1 MAKKK
6 YDRGMNNFKIEQLEP
21 RQMFSADVGLNDIEQ
36 QLENIPDIVE
46 NTLESID
53 NLQMSNLGL
62 DATLNSASAILPD
75 IATDIQS
82 LISSTFANYKNSLPP
97 NTESISLDTLAAEL
111 NNRITTDLPQSFV
124 NPLFSVQ
131 NEDTLKL
138 NLGYQS
144 NADVGNLNIDAV
156 ALQTNNV
163 TISAS
168 VLANV
173 SVEIDFDNDDVRI
186 AKAKDLIDD
195 NQAISLL
202 SLKSSEVAN
211 LKQIMGS
218 ASQIA
223 KSSYRQ
229 SLLNTTPFNGINDPN
244 TSAEEKQSLINSLDS
259 AVTQHKFSAA
269 EMAVYLNALASSS
282 GYVFGVDTESDSL
295 VVSIVKHEMATNPN
309 IAANVTGFANVA
321 TNLQGVNVD
330 GGHNVDRNA
339 SFSVKLDGASN
350 PEYINQTVSV
360 AAHFRQYT
368 QQDVDDESDSERKAE
383 LEDFLQAN
391 GSVLEYKSIADVEF
405 YISTRTTWAAVA
417 T

>member
-1 MAKKK
+1 MSKFNKKK
-6 YDRGMNNFKIEQLEP
+6 KQFEENNQNKYKLEELGP
-21 RQMFSADVGLNDIEQ
+21 RIMMDASADDWNQEALLLDVNAASIFVSCSDYQ
-36 QLENIPDIVE
+36 KWANTNIRTLFVE
-46 NTLESID
+46 D
-53 NLQMSNLGL
+53 
-62 DATLNSASAILPD
+62 
-75 IATDIQS
+75 
-82 LISSTFANYKNSLPP
+82 SSKG
-97 NTESISLDTLAAEL
+97 E
-111 NNRITTDLPQSFV
+111 
-124 NPLFSVQ
+124 
-131 NEDTLKL
+131 
-138 NLGYQS
+138 
-144 NADVGNLNIDAV
+144 
-156 ALQTNNV
+156 
-163 TISAS
+163 
-168 VLANV
+168 
-173 SVEIDFDNDDVRI
+173 VRV
-186 AKAKDLIDD
+186 AKAADLIDD

-202 SLKSSEVAN
+202 SLNSSEVAS
-211 LKQIMGS
+211 LKPVMSS

-229 SLLNTTPFNGINDPN
+229 SLLNTAPFNGINDPN

-259 AVTQHKFSAA
+259 AVNQHKFSAA

-330 GGHNVDRNA
+330 GDDNVDRNA

-417 T
+417 TQKFNNRRMDNENDKETRLGERCSFCNARILGLR

>member
-1 MAKKK
+1 MSKFNKKK
-6 YDRGMNNFKIEQLEP
+6 KQFEENNQNKYKLEELGP
-21 RQMFSADVGLNDIEQ
+21 RIMMDASADDWNQEALLLDVNAASIFVSCSDYQ
-36 QLENIPDIVE
+36 KWANTNIRTLFVE
-46 NTLESID
+46 D
-53 NLQMSNLGL
+53 
-62 DATLNSASAILPD
+62 
-75 IATDIQS
+75 
-82 LISSTFANYKNSLPP
+82 SSKG
-97 NTESISLDTLAAEL
+97 E
-111 NNRITTDLPQSFV
+111 
-124 NPLFSVQ
+124 
-131 NEDTLKL
+131 
-138 NLGYQS
+138 
-144 NADVGNLNIDAV
+144 
-156 ALQTNNV
+156 
-163 TISAS
+163 
-168 VLANV
+168 
-173 SVEIDFDNDDVRI
+173 VRV
-186 AKAKDLIDD
+186 AKAADLIDD

-202 SLKSSEVAN
+202 SLNSSEVAS
-211 LKQIMGS
+211 LKQVMSS

-229 SLLNTTPFNGINDPN
+229 SLLNTAPFNGINDPN

-259 AVTQHKFSAA
+259 AVNQHKFSAA

-295 VVSIVKHEMATNPN
+295 VVSIVKHETATNPD

-330 GGHNVDRNA
+330 SDDNVDRNA

-417 T
+417 TQKFNNRRMDNENDKETRPGECCSFCNARILGLR

>member
-1 MAKKK
+1 MSNSKKNK
-6 YDRGMNNFKIEQLEP
+6 MFKKNNRFDCRIEQLEP
-21 RQMFSADVGLNDIEQ
+21 RLM
-36 QLENIPDIVE
+36 
-46 NTLESID
+46 
-53 NLQMSNLGL
+53 M
-62 DATLNSASAILPD
+62 DAT
-75 IATDIQS
+75 
-82 LISSTFANYKNSLPP
+82 
-97 NTESISLDTLAAEL
+97 
-111 NNRITTDLPQSFV
+111 
-124 NPLFSVQ
+124 
-131 NEDTLKL
+131 
-138 NLGYQS
+138 
-144 NADVGNLNIDAV
+144 ADDWNQE
-156 ALQTNNV
+156 ALQLNVNAASIFVSSSDYQKWANTNIRTLFVKDSN
-163 TISAS
+163 
-168 VLANV
+168 N
-173 SVEIDFDNDDVRI
+173 DVRI

-202 SLKSSEVAN
+202 SLNSSEVAN

-229 SLLNTTPFNGINDPN
+229 SLLNTAPFNGINDPN

-330 GGHNVDRNA
+330 GDDNVDRNA

-417 T
+417 TQKFNNRRMDNENDKETRLGERCSFCNACVLGL